1 MAAES
6 IRVAHHKSEDTDYP
20 EFRKHFG
27 FPRLTSHGGFE
38 LDYVSPDWII
48 YEGKGWDK
56 LMDWSL
62 CGQVAQRLLADVRK
76 WVETRANS
84 NEVWDRVCRGLRP
97 FLSTLDCYD
106 PKVAFRLV
114 KY

>member
-1 MAAES
+1 MDFLA
-6 IRVAHHKSEDTDYP
+6 K
-20 EFRKHFG
+20 
-27 FPRLTSHGGFE
+27 LTSHGGFE
-38 LDYVSPDWII
+38 LDSVSPDWII

-76 WVETRANS
+76 WVWTRANS
-84 NEVWDRVCRGLRP
+84 NEVWDRACRGLRP

-106 PKVAFRLV
+106 PKVALQIGEALRSNMLTNKKENTAV
-114 KY
+114 QK